1 MLCDVAL
8 KTATE
13 PFSKIELQRT
23 EKALVL
29 GVRSVR
35 ITGIDLENLVW
46 LLMLRNKYLGQ
57 VHANLLHL
65 AHHAKLLLVAPLLE
79 RQLMLFYLQNN
90 CFARSHKNKNEE
102 SDLRIILRIV
112 CSTGETML

>member
-46 LLMLRNKYLGQ
+46 LLMLRNKYLKRMRQ
-57 VHANLLHL
+57 ASTPDKVAE
-65 AHHAKLLLVAPLLE
+65 AKVVSGKG
-79 RQLMLFYLQNN
+79 
-90 CFARSHKNKNEE
+90 C
-102 SDLRIILRIV
+102 I
-112 CSTGETML
+112 